1 MRKRIQQLANGKFDN
16 NGPKLSLSTEKI
28 ELEALEGKDETGSFV
43 ITSTNQVKMRG
54 IIYSSNPRMECLTP
68 QFEGEEVRIR
78 YQFHS
83 EGLIEGDIQKGEFF
97 IVCNQ
102 GEYNLSFVVSISR
115 LYADSSFGKIKNLD
129 DFCRLAKENYDEA
142 YRLFYSSNFKNLIR
156 EDKDRILYEGLRMQ
170 PQSALVVETFLIAS
184 HHKKKVEV
192 AFEETEKS
200 FYGVQEQQKEQL
212 EIQKP
217 QWGAVRI
224 RVSSD
229 ADFLI
234 PGKQIITEN
243 DFIGS
248 TCFYEYYIDAD
259 AMHAGKNF
267 GRLCFELPDR
277 SFLYT
282 VTASC
287 KEREEER
294 EISEHREAGQAR
306 TELMQLY
313 IDYRLKRIVTGVWAK
328 SSVELLDH
336 LAILEPEEPMHRLM
350 KAQALLIN
358 RQKQE
363 ASWILTDYKREC
375 LDRTTPVW
383 GYYLYL
389 CTLMEREESYVDRLT
404 EEIEQI
410 FHHYPDDSMLFWI
423 LLFVKDEFYRNSSRR
438 FKAIEQWIGRGC
450 HSPYLYLEAYY
461 LIWQDP
467 YLLTRLTPFTVGLLN
482 WAVRHEALTKEIAVQ
497 AISLLD
503 SRKEF
508 DPCLYRVLNAC
519 CKVDESE
526 ETITAVCAYLIRS
539 QCYERRY
546 HVWYAKAIE
555 QEIRLTGLYEAY
567 LLTMDAHAVSEV
579 PRVLQMYF
587 QYNSALSYRQ
597 KAVLYVNII
606 AGKEKQPEVYRKYT
620 RSMEQFALE
629 QLEAGHMDDNLAVL
643 YRELLGHDILNK
655 EIASHLAGVLFMHK
669 FVCLDSRAA
678 RVIVWEY
685 ALKEARVVTLNGGEA
700 YFPIYTEDFCIL
712 VEDVYG
718 RRFTES
724 SISWQLEPL
733 MNPGECIDRC
743 MELAPEELPFLLY
756 HFRKKKSWEQFDEN
770 EKAEL
775 SKLLENPQVSDR
787 LKASWCLLILQFYKN
802 DTGEE
807 HMFSVEPYLKE
818 AEFEILP
825 EQTRRYLLNLLVEI
839 RLYEKAYQMVRLYG
853 YEKLDLSCRVA
864 LCGYEITAAGYE
876 EDDFLLGF
884 VQSTFLLGKYSDVM
898 LVYLCKYYN
907 GPTKRMEKLWHAA
920 GEFDIDTFD
929 LEERILTQMLYTTD
943 FIGDAGAIYDSYCA
957 GGGRKLVCMAYLS
970 YFANCYLT
978 RDMVI
983 PDNVFLQIE
992 QLLQKNAELNAACR
1006 IGFLKY
1012 LSAGKEW
1019 SDTRLQIAERILADC
1034 IGKNISFSFFKQLD
1048 ARLVNQYQL
1057 RDKFFVEYHA
1067 DAGTQVR
1074 IRYSLEGGEFREEE
1088 LSEVYEGI
1096 FVKQFVL
1103 FFGETLQYYILEGEG
1118 IKEQVTKSGTVEN
1131 HDVPGK
1137 QAQGR
1142 YEMLNEML
1150 MSVTLQDEAAMTRLM
1165 KKYYG
1170 YCHAAEEVFKPL

>member
-170 PQSALVVETFLIAS
+170 PQSALVVETFLTAS

-192 AFEETEKS
+192 TFEETEKS
-200 FYGVQEQQKEQL
+200 FYGVQEQRKEQL

-224 RVSSD
+224 HVSSD

-267 GRLCFELPDR
+267 GRLCFELPDQ

-282 VTASC
+282 VTASS

-294 EISEHREAGQAR
+294 EVSEHREAGQAR

-389 CTLMEREESYVDRLT
+389 CTLMEREESYVDRLA

-423 LLFVKDEFYRNSSRR
+423 LLFVKDEFYRNNSRR
-438 FKAIEQWIGRGC
+438 FKVIEQWIGRGC

-467 YLLTRLTPFTVGLLN
+467 YLLSGLNDFTLKILR
-482 WAVRHEALTKEIAVQ
+482 WAAKQ
-497 AISLLD
+497 DAISKDIALQVRNLLPEQ
-503 SRKEF
+503 REYQKKWYPVLEKCYEA
-508 DPCLYRVLNAC
+508 DP
-519 CKVDESE
+519 SE
-526 ETITAVCAYLIRS
+526 EMVAAICTYLIRG
-539 QCYERRY
+539 QQFAPKY
-546 HVWYAKAIE
+546 HVWYERGIDS
-555 QEIRLTGLYEAY
+555 EIRITNLYEAF
-567 LLTMDAHAVSEV
+567 LISMDPNEV
-579 PRVLQMYF
+579 TAIPKMIQLYF
-587 QYNSALSYRQ
+587 QYNSGLSYRHM
-597 KAVLYVNII
+597 AVLYVNII
-606 AGKEKQPEVYRKYT
+606 AAKEKQPDVYHKY
-620 RSMEQFALE
+620 RRNMEQFALA
-629 QLEAGHMDDNLAVL
+629 LFS
-643 YRELLGHDILNK
+643 LNTYK
-655 EIASHLAGVLFMHK
+655 GVSY
-669 FVCLDSRAA
+669 VY
-678 RVIVWEY
+678 VI
-685 ALKEARVVTLNGGEA
+685 
-700 YFPIYTEDFCIL
+700 
-712 VEDVYG
+712 
-718 RRFTES
+718 S
-724 SISWQLEPL
+724 
-733 MNPGECIDRC
+733 
-743 MELAPEELPFLLY
+743 
-756 HFRKKKSWEQFDEN
+756 
-770 EKAEL
+770 
-775 SKLLENPQVSDR
+775 
-787 LKASWCLLILQFYKN
+787 
-802 DTGEE
+802 
-807 HMFSVEPYLKE
+807 
-818 AEFEILP
+818 
-825 EQTRRYLLNLLVEI
+825 
-839 RLYEKAYQMVRLYG
+839 
-853 YEKLDLSCRVA
+853 
-864 LCGYEITAAGYE
+864 
-876 EDDFLLGF
+876 
-884 VQSTFLLGKYSDVM
+884 
-898 LVYLCKYYN
+898 LVYLVN
-907 GPTKRMEKLWHAA
+907 PFASSS
-920 GEFDIDTFD
+920 
-929 LEERILTQMLYTTD
+929 
-943 FIGDAGAIYDSYCA
+943 IYF
-957 GGGRKLVCMAYLS
+957 L
-970 YFANCYLT
+970 
-978 RDMVI
+978 
-983 PDNVFLQIE
+983 NVS
-992 QLLQKNAELNAACR
+992 R
-1006 IGFLKY
+1006 
-1012 LSAGKEW
+1012 
-1019 SDTRLQIAERILADC
+1019 
-1034 IGKNISFSFFKQLD
+1034 SFSFTSD
-1048 ARLVNQYQL
+1048 TI
-1057 RDKFFVEYHA
+1057 DTSMSPMISPEY
-1067 DAGTQVR
+1067 T
-1074 IRYSLEGGEFREEE
+1074 
-1088 LSEVYEGI
+1088 LS
-1096 FVKQFVL
+1096 
-1103 FFGETLQYYILEGEG
+1103 
-1118 IKEQVTKSGTVEN
+1118 S
-1131 HDVPGK
+1131 P
-1137 QAQGR
+1137 A
-1142 YEMLNEML
+1142 
-1150 MSVTLQDEAAMTRLM
+1150 
-1165 KKYYG
+1165 
-1170 YCHAAEEVFKPL
+1170 

>member
-224 RVSSD
+224 HVSSD

-267 GRLCFELPDR
+267 GRLCFELPDQ

-294 EISEHREAGQAR
+294 EVSEHREAGQAR

-389 CTLMEREESYVDRLT
+389 CTLMEREESYVDRLA

-423 LLFVKDEFYRNSSRR
+423 LLFVKDEFYRNNSRR

-467 YLLTRLTPFTVGLLN
+467 YLLSGLNDFTLKILG
-482 WAVRHEALTKEIAVQ
+482 WAAKQ
-497 AISLLD
+497 DAISKDIALQVRNLLPEQ
-503 SRKEF
+503 REYQKKWYPVLEKCYEA
-508 DPCLYRVLNAC
+508 DP
-519 CKVDESE
+519 SE
-526 ETITAVCAYLIRS
+526 EMVAAICTYLIRG
-539 QCYERRY
+539 QQFAPRYHIWYERG
-546 HVWYAKAIE
+546 IDS
-555 QEIRLTGLYEAY
+555 EIRITNLYEAF
-567 LLTMDAHAVSEV
+567 LISMDPNEV
-579 PRVLQMYF
+579 TAIPKMIQLYF
-587 QYNSALSYRQ
+587 QYNSGLSYRHM
-597 KAVLYVNII
+597 AVLYVNII
-606 AGKEKQPEVYRKYT
+606 AAKEKQPDVYHKY
-620 RSMEQFALE
+620 RRNMEQFALA
-629 QLEAGHMDDNLAVL
+629 QMEAGHMDDNLAVI
-643 YRELLGHDILNK
+643 YREILPVSILN
-655 EIASHLAGVLFMHK
+655 EELAHKAAEVLFVHK
-669 FVCLDSRAA
+669 LCCENRGIAKAYILH
-678 RVIVWEY
+678 WQ
-685 ALKEARVVTLNGGEA
+685 LKAPQVVTLTNGCGYFKAYSKDYTVILCDTGGNCYTDDYQDEA
-700 YFPIYTEDFCIL
+700 LLQPENY
-712 VEDVYG
+712 
-718 RRFTES
+718 
-724 SISWQLEPL
+724 LEK
-733 MNPGECIDRC
+733 C
-743 MELAPEELPFLLY
+743 MELAPEELSYLLY
-756 HFRKKKSWEQFDEN
+756 YFDGKK
-770 EKAEL
+770 
-775 SKLLENPQVSDR
+775 
-787 LKASWCLLILQFYKN
+787 
-802 DTGEE
+802 G
-807 HMFSVEPYLKE
+807 
-818 AEFEILP
+818 
-825 EQTRRYLLNLLVEI
+825 
-839 RLYEKAYQMVRLYG
+839 
-853 YEKLDLSCRVA
+853 
-864 LCGYEITAAGYE
+864 CG
-876 EDDFLLGF
+876 DF
-884 VQSTFLLGKYSDVM
+884 
-898 LVYLCKYYN
+898 
-907 GPTKRMEKLWHAA
+907 
-920 GEFDIDTFD
+920 
-929 LEERILTQMLYTTD
+929 
-943 FIGDAGAIYDSYCA
+943 
-957 GGGRKLVCMAYLS
+957 
-970 YFANCYLT
+970 
-978 RDMVI
+978 
-983 PDNVFLQIE
+983 
-992 QLLQKNAELNAACR
+992 
-1006 IGFLKY
+1006 
-1012 LSAGKEW
+1012 
-1019 SDTRLQIAERILADC
+1019 
-1034 IGKNISFSFFKQLD
+1034 
-1048 ARLVNQYQL
+1048 
-1057 RDKFFVEYHA
+1057 
-1067 DAGTQVR
+1067 
-1074 IRYSLEGGEFREEE
+1074 
-1088 LSEVYEGI
+1088 
-1096 FVKQFVL
+1096 
-1103 FFGETLQYYILEGEG
+1103 
-1118 IKEQVTKSGTVEN
+1118 TV
-1131 HDVPGK
+1131 
-1137 QAQGR
+1137 
-1142 YEMLNEML
+1142 
-1150 MSVTLQDEAAMTRLM
+1150 
-1165 KKYYG
+1165 
-1170 YCHAAEEVFKPL
+1170 

>member
-28 ELEALEGKDETGSFV
+28 ELEVLEGKDETGSFV

-224 RVSSD
+224 HVSSD

-267 GRLCFELPDR
+267 GRLCFELPDQ

-467 YLLTRLTPFTVGLLN
+467 YLLSGLNDFTLKILG
-482 WAVRHEALTKEIAVQ
+482 WAAKQ
-497 AISLLD
+497 DAISKDIALQVRNLLPEQ
-503 SRKEF
+503 REYQKKWYPVLEKCYEA
-508 DPCLYRVLNAC
+508 DP
-519 CKVDESE
+519 SE
-526 ETITAVCAYLIRS
+526 EMVAAICTYLIRG
-539 QCYERRY
+539 QQFAPKY
-546 HVWYAKAIE
+546 HVWYERGIDS
-555 QEIRLTGLYEAY
+555 EIRITNLYEAF
-567 LLTMDAHAVSEV
+567 LISMDPNEV
-579 PRVLQMYF
+579 TAIPKMIQLYF
-587 QYNSALSYRQ
+587 QYNSGLSYRYM
-597 KAVLYVNII
+597 AVLYVNII
-606 AGKEKQPEVYRKYT
+606 AAKEKQPDVYHKY
-620 RSMEQFALE
+620 RRNMEQFALA
-629 QLEAGHMDDNLAVL
+629 QMEAGHMDDNLAV
-643 YRELLGHDILNK
+643 
-655 EIASHLAGVLFMHK
+655 HLPGDPSCQH
-669 FVCLDSRAA
+669 
-678 RVIVWEY
+678 
-685 ALKEARVVTLNGGEA
+685 
-700 YFPIYTEDFCIL
+700 TE
-712 VEDVYG
+712 
-718 RRFTES
+718 
-724 SISWQLEPL
+724 
-733 MNPGECIDRC
+733 
-743 MELAPEELPFLLY
+743 
-756 HFRKKKSWEQFDEN
+756 
-770 EKAEL
+770 
-775 SKLLENPQVSDR
+775 
-787 LKASWCLLILQFYKN
+787 
-802 DTGEE
+802 
-807 HMFSVEPYLKE
+807 
-818 AEFEILP
+818 
-825 EQTRRYLLNLLVEI
+825 
-839 RLYEKAYQMVRLYG
+839 
-853 YEKLDLSCRVA
+853 
-864 LCGYEITAAGYE
+864 
-876 EDDFLLGF
+876 
-884 VQSTFLLGKYSDVM
+884 
-898 LVYLCKYYN
+898 
-907 GPTKRMEKLWHAA
+907 
-920 GEFDIDTFD
+920 
-929 LEERILTQMLYTTD
+929 
-943 FIGDAGAIYDSYCA
+943 
-957 GGGRKLVCMAYLS
+957 
-970 YFANCYLT
+970 
-978 RDMVI
+978 
-983 PDNVFLQIE
+983 
-992 QLLQKNAELNAACR
+992 
-1006 IGFLKY
+1006 
-1012 LSAGKEW
+1012 
-1019 SDTRLQIAERILADC
+1019 
-1034 IGKNISFSFFKQLD
+1034 
-1048 ARLVNQYQL
+1048 
-1057 RDKFFVEYHA
+1057 
-1067 DAGTQVR
+1067 
-1074 IRYSLEGGEFREEE
+1074 
-1088 LSEVYEGI
+1088 
-1096 FVKQFVL
+1096 
-1103 FFGETLQYYILEGEG
+1103 
-1118 IKEQVTKSGTVEN
+1118 
-1131 HDVPGK
+1131 
-1137 QAQGR
+1137 
-1142 YEMLNEML
+1142 
-1150 MSVTLQDEAAMTRLM
+1150 
-1165 KKYYG
+1165 
-1170 YCHAAEEVFKPL
+1170 

>member
-1 MRKRIQQLANGKFDN
+1 LRKRIQQLANGKFDN

-28 ELEALEGKDETGSFV
+28 ELEVLEGKDETGSFV

-467 YLLTRLTPFTVGLLN
+467 YLLSGLNDFTLKILG
-482 WAVRHEALTKEIAVQ
+482 WAAKQ
-497 AISLLD
+497 DAISKDIALQVRNLLPEQ
-503 SRKEF
+503 REYQKKWYPVLEKCYEA
-508 DPCLYRVLNAC
+508 DP
-519 CKVDESE
+519 SE
-526 ETITAVCAYLIRS
+526 EMVAAICTYLIRG
-539 QCYERRY
+539 QQFAPRYHIWYERG
-546 HVWYAKAIE
+546 IDS
-555 QEIRLTGLYEAY
+555 EIRITNLYEAF
-567 LLTMDAHAVSEV
+567 LISMDQNEV
-579 PRVLQMYF
+579 AAIPKMIQLYF
-587 QYNSALSYRQ
+587 QYNSGLSYRYM
-597 KAVLYVNII
+597 AVLYVNII
-606 AGKEKQPEVYRKYT
+606 AAKEKQPDVYHKY
-620 RSMEQFALE
+620 RRNMEQFALA
-629 QLEAGHMDDNLAVL
+629 QMEAGHMDDNLAIL
-643 YRELLGHDILNK
+643 YQEILPVSILN
-655 EIASHLAGVLFMHK
+655 EELAHKAAEVLFVHK
-669 FVCLDSRAA
+669 LCCENHGIAKAYILH
-678 RVIVWEY
+678 WQ
-685 ALKEARVVTLNGGEA
+685 LKAPQVVTLTNGCGYFKAYSKDYTVILCDTGGNCYTDDYQDEA
-700 YFPIYTEDFCIL
+700 LLHPENY
-712 VEDVYG
+712 
-718 RRFTES
+718 
-724 SISWQLEPL
+724 LEK
-733 MNPGECIDRC
+733 C
-743 MELAPEELPFLLY
+743 MELAPEFIAPL
-756 HFRKKKSWEQFDEN
+756 R
-770 EKAEL
+770 
-775 SKLLENPQVSDR
+775 VS
-787 LKASWCLLILQFYKN
+787 
-802 DTGEE
+802 
-807 HMFSVEPYLKE
+807 
-818 AEFEILP
+818 
-825 EQTRRYLLNLLVEI
+825 
-839 RLYEKAYQMVRLYG
+839 
-853 YEKLDLSCRVA
+853 
-864 LCGYEITAAGYE
+864 
-876 EDDFLLGF
+876 
-884 VQSTFLLGKYSDVM
+884 
-898 LVYLCKYYN
+898 
-907 GPTKRMEKLWHAA
+907 
-920 GEFDIDTFD
+920 
-929 LEERILTQMLYTTD
+929 
-943 FIGDAGAIYDSYCA
+943 
-957 GGGRKLVCMAYLS
+957 VC
-970 YFANCYLT
+970 
-978 RDMVI
+978 
-983 PDNVFLQIE
+983 
-992 QLLQKNAELNAACR
+992 
-1006 IGFLKY
+1006 
-1012 LSAGKEW
+1012 
-1019 SDTRLQIAERILADC
+1019 
-1034 IGKNISFSFFKQLD
+1034 
-1048 ARLVNQYQL
+1048 
-1057 RDKFFVEYHA
+1057 
-1067 DAGTQVR
+1067 
-1074 IRYSLEGGEFREEE
+1074 
-1088 LSEVYEGI
+1088 
-1096 FVKQFVL
+1096 
-1103 FFGETLQYYILEGEG
+1103 
-1118 IKEQVTKSGTVEN
+1118 
-1131 HDVPGK
+1131 
-1137 QAQGR
+1137 
-1142 YEMLNEML
+1142 EM
-1150 MSVTLQDEAAMTRLM
+1150 
-1165 KKYYG
+1165 
-1170 YCHAAEEVFKPL
+1170 

>member
-170 PQSALVVETFLIAS
+170 PQAALIVETFLIAS

-224 RVSSD
+224 HVSSD

-267 GRLCFELPDR
+267 GRLCFELPDQ

-282 VTASC
+282 VTASS

-294 EISEHREAGQAR
+294 EVSEHREAGQAR

-438 FKAIEQWIGRGC
+438 FKVIEQWIGRGC

-467 YLLTRLTPFTVGLLN
+467 YLLSGLNDFTLKILG
-482 WAVRHEALTKEIAVQ
+482 WAAKQ
-497 AISLLD
+497 DAISKDIALQVRNLLPEQ
-503 SRKEF
+503 REYQKKWYPVLEKCYEA
-508 DPCLYRVLNAC
+508 DP
-519 CKVDESE
+519 SE
-526 ETITAVCAYLIRS
+526 EMVAAICTYLIRG
-539 QCYERRY
+539 QQFAPKY
-546 HVWYAKAIE
+546 HVWYERGIDS
-555 QEIRLTGLYEAY
+555 EIRITNLYEA
-567 LLTMDAHAVSEV
+567 
-579 PRVLQMYF
+579 F
-587 QYNSALSYRQ
+587 
-597 KAVLYVNII
+597 
-606 AGKEKQPEVYRKYT
+606 
-620 RSMEQFALE
+620 
-629 QLEAGHMDDNLAVL
+629 
-643 YRELLGHDILNK
+643 
-655 EIASHLAGVLFMHK
+655 
-669 FVCLDSRAA
+669 
-678 RVIVWEY
+678 
-685 ALKEARVVTLNGGEA
+685 
-700 YFPIYTEDFCIL
+700 
-712 VEDVYG
+712 
-718 RRFTES
+718 
-724 SISWQLEPL
+724 
-733 MNPGECIDRC
+733 
-743 MELAPEELPFLLY
+743 
-756 HFRKKKSWEQFDEN
+756 
-770 EKAEL
+770 
-775 SKLLENPQVSDR
+775 
-787 LKASWCLLILQFYKN
+787 
-802 DTGEE
+802 
-807 HMFSVEPYLKE
+807 
-818 AEFEILP
+818 
-825 EQTRRYLLNLLVEI
+825 
-839 RLYEKAYQMVRLYG
+839 
-853 YEKLDLSCRVA
+853 
-864 LCGYEITAAGYE
+864 
-876 EDDFLLGF
+876 
-884 VQSTFLLGKYSDVM
+884 
-898 LVYLCKYYN
+898 
-907 GPTKRMEKLWHAA
+907 
-920 GEFDIDTFD
+920 
-929 LEERILTQMLYTTD
+929 
-943 FIGDAGAIYDSYCA
+943 
-957 GGGRKLVCMAYLS
+957 
-970 YFANCYLT
+970 
-978 RDMVI
+978 
-983 PDNVFLQIE
+983 
-992 QLLQKNAELNAACR
+992 
-1006 IGFLKY
+1006 
-1012 LSAGKEW
+1012 
-1019 SDTRLQIAERILADC
+1019 
-1034 IGKNISFSFFKQLD
+1034 
-1048 ARLVNQYQL
+1048 
-1057 RDKFFVEYHA
+1057 
-1067 DAGTQVR
+1067 
-1074 IRYSLEGGEFREEE
+1074 
-1088 LSEVYEGI
+1088 
-1096 FVKQFVL
+1096 
-1103 FFGETLQYYILEGEG
+1103 
-1118 IKEQVTKSGTVEN
+1118 
-1131 HDVPGK
+1131 
-1137 QAQGR
+1137 
-1142 YEMLNEML
+1142 
-1150 MSVTLQDEAAMTRLM
+1150 
-1165 KKYYG
+1165 
-1170 YCHAAEEVFKPL
+1170 

>member
-28 ELEALEGKDETGSFV
+28 ELEVLEGKDETGSFV

-224 RVSSD
+224 HVSSD

-267 GRLCFELPDR
+267 GRLCFELPDQ

-294 EISEHREAGQAR
+294 EVSEHREAGQAR

-467 YLLTRLTPFTVGLLN
+467 YLLSGLNDFTLKILG
-482 WAVRHEALTKEIAVQ
+482 WAAKQ
-497 AISLLD
+497 DAISKDIALQVRNLLPEQ
-503 SRKEF
+503 REYQKKWYPVLEKCYEA
-508 DPCLYRVLNAC
+508 DP
-519 CKVDESE
+519 SE
-526 ETITAVCAYLIRS
+526 EMVAAICTYLIRG
-539 QCYERRY
+539 QQFAPRYHIWYERG
-546 HVWYAKAIE
+546 IDS
-555 QEIRLTGLYEAY
+555 EIRITNLYEAF
-567 LLTMDAHAVSEV
+567 LISMDQNEVSAI
-579 PRVLQMYF
+579 PKMIQLYF
-587 QYNSALSYRQ
+587 QYNSGLSYRHM
-597 KAVLYVNII
+597 AVLYVNII
-606 AGKEKQPEVYRKYT
+606 AAKEKQPDVYHKY
-620 RSMEQFALE
+620 RRNMEQFALA
-629 QLEAGHMDDNLAVL
+629 QMEAGHMDDNLAVI
-643 YRELLGHDILNK
+643 YR
-655 EIASHLAGVLFMHK
+655 
-669 FVCLDSRAA
+669 
-678 RVIVWEY
+678 
-685 ALKEARVVTLNGGEA
+685 
-700 YFPIYTEDFCIL
+700 
-712 VEDVYG
+712 
-718 RRFTES
+718 
-724 SISWQLEPL
+724 
-733 MNPGECIDRC
+733 
-743 MELAPEELPFLLY
+743 
-756 HFRKKKSWEQFDEN
+756 
-770 EKAEL
+770 
-775 SKLLENPQVSDR
+775 
-787 LKASWCLLILQFYKN
+787 
-802 DTGEE
+802 
-807 HMFSVEPYLKE
+807 
-818 AEFEILP
+818 EILP
-825 EQTRRYLLNLLVEI
+825 VSILNEKLAHKAAEVLFVHKLCCENHGI
-839 RLYEKAYQMVRLYG
+839 AKAYILHWQLKEPQVVILTNG
-853 YEKLDLSCRVA
+853 
-864 LCGYEITAAGYE
+864 CGYFKA
-876 EDDFLLGF
+876 
-884 VQSTFLLGKYSDVM
+884 YSKDYTVI
-898 LVYLCKYYN
+898 LC
-907 GPTKRMEKLWHAA
+907 
-920 GEFDIDTFD
+920 DT
-929 LEERILTQMLYTTD
+929 
-943 FIGDAGAIYDSYCA
+943 
-957 GGGRKLVCMAYLS
+957 GG
-970 YFANCYLT
+970 NCYTDDYQDEALLHPENYLET
-978 RDMVI
+978 CTGGIVI
-983 PDNVFLQIE
+983 
-992 QLLQKNAELNAACR
+992 
-1006 IGFLKY
+1006 
-1012 LSAGKEW
+1012 S
-1019 SDTRLQIAERILADC
+1019 
-1034 IGKNISFSFFKQLD
+1034 
-1048 ARLVNQYQL
+1048 
-1057 RDKFFVEYHA
+1057 
-1067 DAGTQVR
+1067 
-1074 IRYSLEGGEFREEE
+1074 
-1088 LSEVYEGI
+1088 
-1096 FVKQFVL
+1096 FVL
-1103 FFGETLQYYILEGEG
+1103 FRWQKRMRRFYCGRWKIFSYAD
-1118 IKEQVTKSGTVEN
+1118 TV
-1131 HDVPGK
+1131 GAC
-1137 QAQGR
+1137 Q
-1142 YEMLNEML
+1142 
-1150 MSVTLQDEAAMTRLM
+1150 
-1165 KKYYG
+1165 
-1170 YCHAAEEVFKPL
+1170 

>member
-28 ELEALEGKDETGSFV
+28 ELEVLEGKDETGSFV

-170 PQSALVVETFLIAS
+170 LQSALVVETFLTAS

-192 AFEETEKS
+192 TFEETEKS
-200 FYGVQEQQKEQL
+200 FYGVQEQRKEQL

-224 RVSSD
+224 HVSSD

-267 GRLCFELPDR
+267 GRLCFELPDQ

-294 EISEHREAGQAR
+294 EVSEHREAGQAR

-438 FKAIEQWIGRGC
+438 FKAIEQWIGRGF

-467 YLLTRLTPFTVGLLN
+467 YLLSGLNDFTLKILR
-482 WAVRHEALTKEIAVQ
+482 WAAKQ
-497 AISLLD
+497 DAISKDIALQVRNLLPEQ
-503 SRKEF
+503 REYQKKWYPVLEKCYEA
-508 DPCLYRVLNAC
+508 DP
-519 CKVDESE
+519 SE
-526 ETITAVCAYLIRS
+526 EMVAAICTYLIRG
-539 QCYERRY
+539 QQFAPKY
-546 HVWYAKAIE
+546 HVWYERGIDS
-555 QEIRLTGLYEAY
+555 EIRITNLYEAF
-567 LLTMDAHAVSEV
+567 LISMDPNEV
-579 PRVLQMYF
+579 TAIPKMIQLYF
-587 QYNSALSYRQ
+587 QYNSGLSYRYM
-597 KAVLYVNII
+597 AVLYVNII
-606 AGKEKQPEVYRKYT
+606 AAKEKQPDVYHKY
-620 RSMEQFALE
+620 RRNMEQFALA
-629 QLEAGHMDDNLAVL
+629 QMEAGHMDDNLAVI
-643 YRELLGHDILNK
+643 YR
-655 EIASHLAGVLFMHK
+655 
-669 FVCLDSRAA
+669 
-678 RVIVWEY
+678 
-685 ALKEARVVTLNGGEA
+685 
-700 YFPIYTEDFCIL
+700 
-712 VEDVYG
+712 
-718 RRFTES
+718 
-724 SISWQLEPL
+724 
-733 MNPGECIDRC
+733 
-743 MELAPEELPFLLY
+743 
-756 HFRKKKSWEQFDEN
+756 
-770 EKAEL
+770 
-775 SKLLENPQVSDR
+775 
-787 LKASWCLLILQFYKN
+787 
-802 DTGEE
+802 
-807 HMFSVEPYLKE
+807 
-818 AEFEILP
+818 EILP
-825 EQTRRYLLNLLVEI
+825 VSILNEELAH
-839 RLYEKAYQMVRLYG
+839 KAAEVLFVLRKPWDRKGIYP
-853 YEKLDLSCRVA
+853 A
-864 LCGYEITAAGYE
+864 LAVKRTTGCYI
-876 EDDFLLGF
+876 D
-884 VQSTFLLGKYSDVM
+884 
-898 LVYLCKYYN
+898 
-907 GPTKRMEKLWHAA
+907 KRM
-920 GEFDIDTFD
+920 
-929 LEERILTQMLYTTD
+929 RI
-943 FIGDAGAIYDSYCA
+943 F
-957 GGGRKLVCMAYLS
+957 
-970 YFANCYLT
+970 
-978 RDMVI
+978 
-983 PDNVFLQIE
+983 
-992 QLLQKNAELNAACR
+992 
-1006 IGFLKY
+1006 
-1012 LSAGKEW
+1012 
-1019 SDTRLQIAERILADC
+1019 
-1034 IGKNISFSFFKQLD
+1034 
-1048 ARLVNQYQL
+1048 
-1057 RDKFFVEYHA
+1057 
-1067 DAGTQVR
+1067 
-1074 IRYSLEGGEFREEE
+1074 
-1088 LSEVYEGI
+1088 
-1096 FVKQFVL
+1096 
-1103 FFGETLQYYILEGEG
+1103 
-1118 IKEQVTKSGTVEN
+1118 
-1131 HDVPGK
+1131 
-1137 QAQGR
+1137 
-1142 YEMLNEML
+1142 
-1150 MSVTLQDEAAMTRLM
+1150 
-1165 KKYYG
+1165 
-1170 YCHAAEEVFKPL
+1170 

>member
-28 ELEALEGKDETGSFV
+28 ELEVLEGKDETGSFV

-170 PQSALVVETFLIAS
+170 PQAALIVETFLIAS

-192 AFEETEKS
+192 TFEETEKS
-200 FYGVQEQQKEQL
+200 FYGVQEQRKEQL

-224 RVSSD
+224 HVSSD

-267 GRLCFELPDR
+267 GRLCFELPDQ

-282 VTASC
+282 VTASS

-294 EISEHREAGQAR
+294 EVSEHREAGQAR

-313 IDYRLKRIVTGVWAK
+313 IDYRLKRIVWAK

-438 FKAIEQWIGRGC
+438 FKAIEQWIGRGF

-467 YLLTRLTPFTVGLLN
+467 YLLSGLNDFTLKILG
-482 WAVRHEALTKEIAVQ
+482 WAAKQ
-497 AISLLD
+497 DAISKDIALQVRNLLPEQ
-503 SRKEF
+503 REYQKKWYPVLEKCYEA
-508 DPCLYRVLNAC
+508 DP
-519 CKVDESE
+519 SE
-526 ETITAVCAYLIRS
+526 EMVAAICTYLIRG
-539 QCYERRY
+539 QQFAPKY
-546 HVWYAKAIE
+546 HVWYERGIDS
-555 QEIRLTGLYEAY
+555 EIRITNLYEAF
-567 LLTMDAHAVSEV
+567 LISMDPNEV
-579 PRVLQMYF
+579 TAIPKMIQLYF
-587 QYNSALSYRQ
+587 QYNSGLSYRYM
-597 KAVLYVNII
+597 AVLYVNII
-606 AGKEKQPEVYRKYT
+606 AAKEKQPDVYHKY
-620 RSMEQFALE
+620 RRNMEQFALA
-629 QLEAGHMDDNLAVL
+629 QMEAGHMDDNLAIL
-643 YRELLGHDILNK
+643 YQEILPVSILN
-655 EIASHLAGVLFMHK
+655 EELAHKAAEVLFVHK
-669 FVCLDSRAA
+669 LCCENRGIAKAYILH
-678 RVIVWEY
+678 WQ
-685 ALKEARVVTLNGGEA
+685 LKAPQVVTLTNGCGYFKAYSKDYTVILCDTGGNCYTDDYQDEA
-700 YFPIYTEDFCIL
+700 LLHPENY
-712 VEDVYG
+712 
-718 RRFTES
+718 
-724 SISWQLEPL
+724 LEK
-733 MNPGECIDRC
+733 C
-743 MELAPEELPFLLY
+743 MELAPEELSYLLY
-756 HFRKKKSWEQFDEN
+756 YFDGKRGCDDFAVEDGRYFRMLTQSER
-770 EKAEL
+770 
-775 SKLLENPQVSDR
+775 VSDEY
-787 LKASWCLLILQFYKN
+787 KAYLIPEIIRFYQKK
-802 DTGEE
+802 GE
-807 HMFSVEPYLKE
+807 MLVIEPYLNE
-818 AEFEILP
+818 VDIRNMTQENQCYIEEMLIETHQFERAF
-825 EQTRRYLLNLLVEI
+825 QLVHH
-839 RLYEKAYQMVRLYG
+839 YG
-853 YEKLDLSCRVA
+853 YDRLGSRAGVE
-864 LCGYEITAAGYE
+864 LCSYEITEHSFE
-876 EDDFLLGF
+876 ENDYLLGMA
-884 VQSTFLLGKYSDVM
+884 QNCFLHEKYNDVI
-898 LVYLCKYYN
+898 LIYLCKFFQ
-907 GPTKRMEKLWHAA
+907 GPTKQMAA
-920 GEFDIDTFD
+920 IWKAAREFEIDTFD
-929 LEERILTQMLYTTD
+929 LEERIITQMLYSTD
-943 FIGDAGAIYDSYCA
+943 YVDEIERIYDSYLA
-957 GGGRKLVCMAYLS
+957 GGGRELVCMAYLS
-970 YFANCYLT
+970 YFSHYYLVN
-978 RDMVI
+978 DMMI
-983 PDNVFLQIE
+983 PEHVFSQIRE
-992 QLLQKNAELNAACR
+992 RYLAGQTLNDACLLGL
-1006 IGFLKY
+1006 L
-1012 LSAGKEW
+1012 
-1019 SDTRLQIAERILADC
+1019 
-1034 IGKNISFSFFKQLD
+1034 KQLSEISALD
-1048 ARLVNQYQL
+1048 AVDNKIADELLMKYTGRNLYFAFYKKFGETMIRKYHL
-1057 RDKFFVEYHA
+1057 YDKFFVEYHTKT
-1067 DAGTQVR
+1067 DQHVLLN
-1074 IRYSLEGGEFREEE
+1074 YSVNGGEYHKEEIP
-1088 LSEVYEGI
+1088 EVYDGI
-1096 FVKQFVL
+1096 YVKAFVL
-1103 FFGETLQYYILEGEG
+1103 LFGESVSYYISEKLHGEW
-1118 IKEQVTKSGTVEN
+1118 KVVESRQISN
-1131 HDVPGK
+1131 QNMYGDKDQSRYDVINNIMF
-1137 QAQGR
+1137 A
-1142 YEMLNEML
+1142 YAM
-1150 MSVTLQDEAAMTRLM
+1150 QDEAMLSESMR
-1165 KKYYG
+1165 KYVG
-1170 YCHAAEEVFKPL
+1170 MDDTVKNLFKLL

>member
-184 HHKKKVEV
+184 HHKKKVEIT
-192 AFEETEKS
+192 FEETEKS

-224 RVSSD
+224 HVSSD

-267 GRLCFELPDR
+267 GRLCFELPDQ

-410 FHHYPDDSMLFWI
+410 FHHYPEDSMLFWI

-438 FKAIEQWIGRGC
+438 FKAIEQWIGRGF

-467 YLLTRLTPFTVGLLN
+467 YLLSGLNDFTLKILR
-482 WAVRHEALTKEIAVQ
+482 WAAKQ
-497 AISLLD
+497 DAISKDIALQVRNLLPEQ
-503 SRKEF
+503 REYQKKWYPVLEKCYEA
-508 DPCLYRVLNAC
+508 DP
-519 CKVDESE
+519 SE
-526 ETITAVCAYLIRS
+526 EMVAAICTYLIRG
-539 QCYERRY
+539 QQFAPKY
-546 HVWYAKAIE
+546 HVWYERGIDS
-555 QEIRLTGLYEAY
+555 EIRITNLYEAF
-567 LLTMDAHAVSEV
+567 LISMDPNEV
-579 PRVLQMYF
+579 TAIPKMIQLYF
-587 QYNSALSYRQ
+587 QYNSGLSYRYM
-597 KAVLYVNII
+597 AVLYVNII
-606 AGKEKQPEVYRKYT
+606 AAKEKQPDVYHKY
-620 RSMEQFALE
+620 RRNMEQFALA
-629 QLEAGHMDDNLAVL
+629 QMEAGHMDDNLAIL
-643 YRELLGHDILNK
+643 YQEILPVSILN
-655 EIASHLAGVLFMHK
+655 EELAHKAAEVLFVHK
-669 FVCLDSRAA
+669 LCCENHGIAKAYILH
-678 RVIVWEY
+678 WQ
-685 ALKEARVVTLNGGEA
+685 LKAPQVVTLTNGCGYFKAYSKDYTVILCDTGGNCYTDDYQDEA
-700 YFPIYTEDFCIL
+700 LLHPENY
-712 VEDVYG
+712 
-718 RRFTES
+718 
-724 SISWQLEPL
+724 LEK
-733 MNPGECIDRC
+733 C
-743 MELAPEELPFLLY
+743 MELAPEELSYLLY
-756 HFRKKKSWEQFDEN
+756 YFDG
-770 EKAEL
+770 KRGCDDFAVR
-775 SKLLENPQVSDR
+775 VSDEY
-787 LKASWCLLILQFYKN
+787 KAYLIPEIIRFYQKK
-802 DTGEE
+802 GE
-807 HMFSVEPYLKE
+807 MLVIEPYLNE
-818 AEFEILP
+818 VDIRNMTQENQCYIEEMLIETHQFERAF
-825 EQTRRYLLNLLVEI
+825 QLVHH
-839 RLYEKAYQMVRLYG
+839 YG
-853 YEKLDLSCRVA
+853 YDRLGSRAGVE
-864 LCGYEITAAGYE
+864 LCSYEITEHSFE
-876 EDDFLLGF
+876 ENDYLLGMAQNCF
-884 VQSTFLLGKYSDVM
+884 SHEKYNDVI
-898 LVYLCKYYN
+898 LIYLCKFFQ
-907 GPTKRMEKLWHAA
+907 GPTKQMAA
-920 GEFDIDTFD
+920 IWKAAREFEIDTFD
-929 LEERILTQMLYTTD
+929 LEERIITQMLYSTD
-943 FIGDAGAIYDSYCA
+943 YVDEIERIYDSYLA
-957 GGGRKLVCMAYLS
+957 GGGRELVCMAYLS
-970 YFANCYLT
+970 YFSHYYLVN
-978 RDMVI
+978 DMMI
-983 PDNVFLQIE
+983 PEHVFSQIRE
-992 QLLQKNAELNAACR
+992 RYLAGQTLNDACLLGL
-1006 IGFLKY
+1006 L
-1012 LSAGKEW
+1012 
-1019 SDTRLQIAERILADC
+1019 
-1034 IGKNISFSFFKQLD
+1034 KQLSEISALD
-1048 ARLVNQYQL
+1048 AVDNKIADELLMKYTGRNLYFAFYKKFGETMIRKYHL
-1057 RDKFFVEYHA
+1057 YDKFFVEYHTKT
-1067 DAGTQVR
+1067 DQHVLLN
-1074 IRYSLEGGEFREEE
+1074 YSVNGGEYHKEEIP
-1088 LSEVYEGI
+1088 EVYDGI
-1096 FVKQFVL
+1096 YVKAFVL
-1103 FFGETLQYYILEGEG
+1103 LFGESVSYYISEKLHGEW
-1118 IKEQVTKSGTVEN
+1118 KVVESRQISN
-1131 HDVPGK
+1131 QNMYGDKDQSRYDVINNIMF
-1137 QAQGR
+1137 A
-1142 YEMLNEML
+1142 YAM
-1150 MSVTLQDEAAMTRLM
+1150 QDEAMLSESMR
-1165 KKYYG
+1165 KYVG
-1170 YCHAAEEVFKPL
+1170 MDDTVKNLFKLL

>member
-28 ELEALEGKDETGSFV
+28 ELEVLEGKDETGSFV

-170 PQSALVVETFLIAS
+170 SQSALVVETFLIAS
-184 HHKKKVEV
+184 HHKKKVEIT
-192 AFEETEKS
+192 FEETEKS

-224 RVSSD
+224 HVSSD

-267 GRLCFELPDR
+267 GRLCFELPDQ

-282 VTASC
+282 VTVSC

-467 YLLTRLTPFTVGLLN
+467 YLLSGLNDFTLKILG
-482 WAVRHEALTKEIAVQ
+482 WAAKQ
-497 AISLLD
+497 DAISKDIALQVRNLLPEQ
-503 SRKEF
+503 REYQKKWYPVLEKCYEA
-508 DPCLYRVLNAC
+508 DP
-519 CKVDESE
+519 SE
-526 ETITAVCAYLIRS
+526 EMVAAICTYLIRG
-539 QCYERRY
+539 QQFAPKY
-546 HVWYAKAIE
+546 HVWYERGIDS
-555 QEIRLTGLYEAY
+555 EIRITNLYEAF
-567 LLTMDAHAVSEV
+567 LISMDPNEV
-579 PRVLQMYF
+579 
-587 QYNSALSYRQ
+587 
-597 KAVLYVNII
+597 
-606 AGKEKQPEVYRKYT
+606 
-620 RSMEQFALE
+620 
-629 QLEAGHMDDNLAVL
+629 
-643 YRELLGHDILNK
+643 
-655 EIASHLAGVLFMHK
+655 
-669 FVCLDSRAA
+669 
-678 RVIVWEY
+678 
-685 ALKEARVVTLNGGEA
+685 
-700 YFPIYTEDFCIL
+700 
-712 VEDVYG
+712 
-718 RRFTES
+718 
-724 SISWQLEPL
+724 
-733 MNPGECIDRC
+733 
-743 MELAPEELPFLLY
+743 
-756 HFRKKKSWEQFDEN
+756 
-770 EKAEL
+770 
-775 SKLLENPQVSDR
+775 
-787 LKASWCLLILQFYKN
+787 
-802 DTGEE
+802 
-807 HMFSVEPYLKE
+807 
-818 AEFEILP
+818 
-825 EQTRRYLLNLLVEI
+825 
-839 RLYEKAYQMVRLYG
+839 
-853 YEKLDLSCRVA
+853 
-864 LCGYEITAAGYE
+864 TA
-876 EDDFLLGF
+876 
-884 VQSTFLLGKYSDVM
+884 
-898 LVYLCKYYN
+898 
-907 GPTKRMEKLWHAA
+907 
-920 GEFDIDTFD
+920 
-929 LEERILTQMLYTTD
+929 
-943 FIGDAGAIYDSYCA
+943 
-957 GGGRKLVCMAYLS
+957 
-970 YFANCYLT
+970 
-978 RDMVI
+978 I
-983 PDNVFLQIE
+983 PKMI
-992 QLLQKNAELNAACR
+992 
-1006 IGFLKY
+1006 
-1012 LSAGKEW
+1012 
-1019 SDTRLQIAERILADC
+1019 
-1034 IGKNISFSFFKQLD
+1034 
-1048 ARLVNQYQL
+1048 
-1057 RDKFFVEYHA
+1057 
-1067 DAGTQVR
+1067 
-1074 IRYSLEGGEFREEE
+1074 
-1088 LSEVYEGI
+1088 
-1096 FVKQFVL
+1096 
-1103 FFGETLQYYILEGEG
+1103 
-1118 IKEQVTKSGTVEN
+1118 
-1131 HDVPGK
+1131 
-1137 QAQGR
+1137 
-1142 YEMLNEML
+1142 
-1150 MSVTLQDEAAMTRLM
+1150 
-1165 KKYYG
+1165 
-1170 YCHAAEEVFKPL
+1170 

>member
-28 ELEALEGKDETGSFV
+28 ELEVLEGKDETGSFV

-156 EDKDRILYEGLRMQ
+156 EDTDRILYEGLRMQ
-170 PQSALVVETFLIAS
+170 PQAALIVETFLIAS

-192 AFEETEKS
+192 TFEETEKS
-200 FYGVQEQQKEQL
+200 FYGVQEQRKEQL

-224 RVSSD
+224 HVSSD

-267 GRLCFELPDR
+267 GRLCFELPDQ

-282 VTASC
+282 VTASS

-294 EISEHREAGQAR
+294 EVSEHREAGQAR

-467 YLLTRLTPFTVGLLN
+467 YLLSGLNDFTLKILR
-482 WAVRHEALTKEIAVQ
+482 WAAKQ
-497 AISLLD
+497 DAISKDIALQVRNLLPEQ
-503 SRKEF
+503 REYQKKWYPVLEKCYEA
-508 DPCLYRVLNAC
+508 DP
-519 CKVDESE
+519 SE
-526 ETITAVCAYLIRS
+526 EMVAAICTYLIRG
-539 QCYERRY
+539 QQFAPKY
-546 HVWYAKAIE
+546 HVWYERGIDS
-555 QEIRLTGLYEAY
+555 EIRITNLYEAF
-567 LLTMDAHAVSEV
+567 LISMDQNEV
-579 PRVLQMYF
+579 AAIPKMIQLYF
-587 QYNSALSYRQ
+587 QYNSGLSYRHM
-597 KAVLYVNII
+597 AV
-606 AGKEKQPEVYRKYT
+606 RKPT
-620 RSMEQFALE
+620 
-629 QLEAGHMDDNLAVL
+629 V
-643 YRELLGHDILNK
+643 ILK
-655 EIASHLAGVLFMHK
+655 I
-669 FVCLDSRAA
+669 
-678 RVIVWEY
+678 
-685 ALKEARVVTLNGGEA
+685 
-700 YFPIYTEDFCIL
+700 
-712 VEDVYG
+712 
-718 RRFTES
+718 
-724 SISWQLEPL
+724 
-733 MNPGECIDRC
+733 
-743 MELAPEELPFLLY
+743 
-756 HFRKKKSWEQFDEN
+756 
-770 EKAEL
+770 
-775 SKLLENPQVSDR
+775 
-787 LKASWCLLILQFYKN
+787 
-802 DTGEE
+802 
-807 HMFSVEPYLKE
+807 
-818 AEFEILP
+818 
-825 EQTRRYLLNLLVEI
+825 
-839 RLYEKAYQMVRLYG
+839 
-853 YEKLDLSCRVA
+853 
-864 LCGYEITAAGYE
+864 
-876 EDDFLLGF
+876 
-884 VQSTFLLGKYSDVM
+884 
-898 LVYLCKYYN
+898 
-907 GPTKRMEKLWHAA
+907 
-920 GEFDIDTFD
+920 
-929 LEERILTQMLYTTD
+929 
-943 FIGDAGAIYDSYCA
+943 
-957 GGGRKLVCMAYLS
+957 
-970 YFANCYLT
+970 
-978 RDMVI
+978 
-983 PDNVFLQIE
+983 
-992 QLLQKNAELNAACR
+992 
-1006 IGFLKY
+1006 
-1012 LSAGKEW
+1012 
-1019 SDTRLQIAERILADC
+1019 
-1034 IGKNISFSFFKQLD
+1034 
-1048 ARLVNQYQL
+1048 
-1057 RDKFFVEYHA
+1057 
-1067 DAGTQVR
+1067 
-1074 IRYSLEGGEFREEE
+1074 
-1088 LSEVYEGI
+1088 
-1096 FVKQFVL
+1096 
-1103 FFGETLQYYILEGEG
+1103 
-1118 IKEQVTKSGTVEN
+1118 
-1131 HDVPGK
+1131 
-1137 QAQGR
+1137 
-1142 YEMLNEML
+1142 
-1150 MSVTLQDEAAMTRLM
+1150 
-1165 KKYYG
+1165 
-1170 YCHAAEEVFKPL
+1170 

>member
-28 ELEALEGKDETGSFV
+28 ELEVLEGKDETGSFV

-192 AFEETEKS
+192 TFEETEKS

-224 RVSSD
+224 HVSSD

-267 GRLCFELPDR
+267 GRLCFELPDQ

-389 CTLMEREESYVDRLT
+389 CTLMEREESYVDRLA

-467 YLLTRLTPFTVGLLN
+467 YLLSGLNDFTLKILG
-482 WAVRHEALTKEIAVQ
+482 WAAKQ
-497 AISLLD
+497 DAISKDIALQVRNLLPEQ
-503 SRKEF
+503 REYQKKWYPVLEKCYEA
-508 DPCLYRVLNAC
+508 DP
-519 CKVDESE
+519 SE
-526 ETITAVCAYLIRS
+526 EMVAAICTYLIRG
-539 QCYERRY
+539 QQFAPKY
-546 HVWYAKAIE
+546 HVWYERGIDS
-555 QEIRLTGLYEAY
+555 EIRITNLYEAF
-567 LLTMDAHAVSEV
+567 LISMDPNEV
-579 PRVLQMYF
+579 TAIPKMIQLYF
-587 QYNSALSYRQ
+587 QYNSGLSYRYM
-597 KAVLYVNII
+597 AVLYVNII
-606 AGKEKQPEVYRKYT
+606 AAKEKQPDVYHKY
-620 RSMEQFALE
+620 RRNMEQFALA
-629 QLEAGHMDDNLAVL
+629 QMEAGHMDDNLAIL
-643 YRELLGHDILNK
+643 YQEILPVSILN
-655 EIASHLAGVLFMHK
+655 EELAHKAAEVLFVHK
-669 FVCLDSRAA
+669 LCCENRGIAKAYILH
-678 RVIVWEY
+678 WQ
-685 ALKEARVVTLNGGEA
+685 LKAPQVVTLTNGCGYFKA
-700 YFPIYTEDFCIL
+700 YSKDYTVIL
-712 VEDVYG
+712 
-718 RRFTES
+718 
-724 SISWQLEPL
+724 
-733 MNPGECIDRC
+733 C
-743 MELAPEELPFLLY
+743 
-756 HFRKKKSWEQFDEN
+756 
-770 EKAEL
+770 
-775 SKLLENPQVSDR
+775 
-787 LKASWCLLILQFYKN
+787 
-802 DTGEE
+802 DTG
-807 HMFSVEPYLKE
+807 
-818 AEFEILP
+818 
-825 EQTRRYLLNLLVEI
+825 
-839 RLYEKAYQMVRLYG
+839 G
-853 YEKLDLSCRVA
+853 
-864 LCGYEITAAGYE
+864 
-876 EDDFLLGF
+876 
-884 VQSTFLLGKYSDVM
+884 
-898 LVYLCKYYN
+898 
-907 GPTKRMEKLWHAA
+907 
-920 GEFDIDTFD
+920 
-929 LEERILTQMLYTTD
+929 
-943 FIGDAGAIYDSYCA
+943 
-957 GGGRKLVCMAYLS
+957 
-970 YFANCYLT
+970 NC
-978 RDMVI
+978 
-983 PDNVFLQIE
+983 
-992 QLLQKNAELNAACR
+992 
-1006 IGFLKY
+1006 
-1012 LSAGKEW
+1012 
-1019 SDTRLQIAERILADC
+1019 
-1034 IGKNISFSFFKQLD
+1034 
-1048 ARLVNQYQL
+1048 
-1057 RDKFFVEYHA
+1057 
-1067 DAGTQVR
+1067 
-1074 IRYSLEGGEFREEE
+1074 
-1088 LSEVYEGI
+1088 
-1096 FVKQFVL
+1096 
-1103 FFGETLQYYILEGEG
+1103 
-1118 IKEQVTKSGTVEN
+1118 
-1131 HDVPGK
+1131 
-1137 QAQGR
+1137 
-1142 YEMLNEML
+1142 
-1150 MSVTLQDEAAMTRLM
+1150 
-1165 KKYYG
+1165 
-1170 YCHAAEEVFKPL
+1170 

>member
-28 ELEALEGKDETGSFV
+28 ELEVLEGKDETGSFV

-170 PQSALVVETFLIAS
+170 PQAALIVETFLIAS

-192 AFEETEKS
+192 TFEETEKS
-200 FYGVQEQQKEQL
+200 FYGVQEQRKEQL

-224 RVSSD
+224 HVSSD

-267 GRLCFELPDR
+267 GRLCFELPDQ

-282 VTASC
+282 VTASS

-294 EISEHREAGQAR
+294 EVSEHREAGQAR

-389 CTLMEREESYVDRLT
+389 CTLMEREESYVDRLA

-467 YLLTRLTPFTVGLLN
+467 YLLSGLNDFTLKILG
-482 WAVRHEALTKEIAVQ
+482 WAAKQ
-497 AISLLD
+497 DAISKDIALQVRNLLPEQ
-503 SRKEF
+503 REYQKKWYPVLEKCYEA
-508 DPCLYRVLNAC
+508 DP
-519 CKVDESE
+519 SE
-526 ETITAVCAYLIRS
+526 EMVAAICTYLIRG
-539 QCYERRY
+539 QQFAPKY
-546 HVWYAKAIE
+546 HVWYERGIDS
-555 QEIRLTGLYEAY
+555 EIRITNLYEAF
-567 LLTMDAHAVSEV
+567 LISMDPNEV
-579 PRVLQMYF
+579 TAIPKMIQLYF
-587 QYNSALSYRQ
+587 QYNSGLSYRYM
-597 KAVLYVNII
+597 AVLYVNII
-606 AGKEKQPEVYRKYT
+606 AAKEKQP
-620 RSMEQFALE
+620 
-629 QLEAGHMDDNLAVL
+629 
-643 YRELLGHDILNK
+643 
-655 EIASHLAGVLFMHK
+655 
-669 FVCLDSRAA
+669 
-678 RVIVWEY
+678 
-685 ALKEARVVTLNGGEA
+685 
-700 YFPIYTEDFCIL
+700 
-712 VEDVYG
+712 DVYHRWKPDIWMTILRSFTG
-718 RRFTES
+718 RF
-724 SISWQLEPL
+724 
-733 MNPGECIDRC
+733 
-743 MELAPEELPFLLY
+743 F
-756 HFRKKKSWEQFDEN
+756 
-770 EKAEL
+770 
-775 SKLLENPQVSDR
+775 
-787 LKASWCLLILQFYKN
+787 
-802 DTGEE
+802 
-807 HMFSVEPYLKE
+807 
-818 AEFEILP
+818 
-825 EQTRRYLLNLLVEI
+825 
-839 RLYEKAYQMVRLYG
+839 
-853 YEKLDLSCRVA
+853 
-864 LCGYEITAAGYE
+864 
-876 EDDFLLGF
+876 
-884 VQSTFLLGKYSDVM
+884 
-898 LVYLCKYYN
+898 
-907 GPTKRMEKLWHAA
+907 
-920 GEFDIDTFD
+920 
-929 LEERILTQMLYTTD
+929 
-943 FIGDAGAIYDSYCA
+943 
-957 GGGRKLVCMAYLS
+957 
-970 YFANCYLT
+970 
-978 RDMVI
+978 
-983 PDNVFLQIE
+983 
-992 QLLQKNAELNAACR
+992 
-1006 IGFLKY
+1006 
-1012 LSAGKEW
+1012 LSA
-1019 SDTRLQIAERILADC
+1019 S
-1034 IGKNISFSFFKQLD
+1034 
-1048 ARLVNQYQL
+1048 
-1057 RDKFFVEYHA
+1057 
-1067 DAGTQVR
+1067 
-1074 IRYSLEGGEFREEE
+1074 
-1088 LSEVYEGI
+1088 
-1096 FVKQFVL
+1096 
-1103 FFGETLQYYILEGEG
+1103 
-1118 IKEQVTKSGTVEN
+1118 
-1131 HDVPGK
+1131 
-1137 QAQGR
+1137 
-1142 YEMLNEML
+1142 
-1150 MSVTLQDEAAMTRLM
+1150 
-1165 KKYYG
+1165 
-1170 YCHAAEEVFKPL
+1170 

>member
-192 AFEETEKS
+192 TFEETEKS
-200 FYGVQEQQKEQL
+200 FYGVQEQRKEQL

-217 QWGAVRI
+217 QWGVVRI

-294 EISEHREAGQAR
+294 EVSEHSEAGQAR

-438 FKAIEQWIGRGC
+438 FKAIEQWIGRGF

-461 LIWQDP
+461 LIWQDT
-467 YLLTRLTPFTVGLLN
+467 YLLSGLNDFTLKILRWAAKQDVISKDIALQVRNLLPEQREYQKK
-482 WAVRHEALTKEIAVQ
+482 WYPVLEKCYEA
-497 AISLLD
+497 
-503 SRKEF
+503 
-508 DPCLYRVLNAC
+508 DP
-519 CKVDESE
+519 SE
-526 ETITAVCAYLIRS
+526 EMVAAICTYLIRG
-539 QCYERRY
+539 QQFAPKY
-546 HVWYAKAIE
+546 HVWYERGIDS
-555 QEIRLTGLYEAY
+555 EIRITNLYEAF
-567 LLTMDAHAVSEV
+567 LISMDPNEV
-579 PRVLQMYF
+579 TAIPKMIQLYF
-587 QYNSALSYRQ
+587 QYNSGLSYRYM
-597 KAVLYVNII
+597 AVLYVNII
-606 AGKEKQPEVYRKYT
+606 AAKEKQPDVYHKY
-620 RSMEQFALE
+620 RRNMEQFALA
-629 QLEAGHMDDNLAVL
+629 QMEAGHMDDNLAIL
-643 YRELLGHDILNK
+643 YQEILPVSILN
-655 EIASHLAGVLFMHK
+655 EELAHKAAEVLFVHK
-669 FVCLDSRAA
+669 LCCENHGIAKAYILH
-678 RVIVWEY
+678 WQ
-685 ALKEARVVTLNGGEA
+685 LKAPQVVTLTNGCGYFKAYSKDYTVILCDTGGNCYTDDYQDEA
-700 YFPIYTEDFCIL
+700 LLHPENY
-712 VEDVYG
+712 
-718 RRFTES
+718 
-724 SISWQLEPL
+724 LEK
-733 MNPGECIDRC
+733 C
-743 MELAPEELPFLLY
+743 MELAPEELSYLLY
-756 HFRKKKSWEQFDEN
+756 YFDGKK
-770 EKAEL
+770 
-775 SKLLENPQVSDR
+775 
-787 LKASWCLLILQFYKN
+787 
-802 DTGEE
+802 G
-807 HMFSVEPYLKE
+807 
-818 AEFEILP
+818 
-825 EQTRRYLLNLLVEI
+825 
-839 RLYEKAYQMVRLYG
+839 
-853 YEKLDLSCRVA
+853 
-864 LCGYEITAAGYE
+864 CG
-876 EDDFLLGF
+876 DF
-884 VQSTFLLGKYSDVM
+884 
-898 LVYLCKYYN
+898 
-907 GPTKRMEKLWHAA
+907 
-920 GEFDIDTFD
+920 
-929 LEERILTQMLYTTD
+929 
-943 FIGDAGAIYDSYCA
+943 
-957 GGGRKLVCMAYLS
+957 
-970 YFANCYLT
+970 
-978 RDMVI
+978 
-983 PDNVFLQIE
+983 
-992 QLLQKNAELNAACR
+992 
-1006 IGFLKY
+1006 
-1012 LSAGKEW
+1012 
-1019 SDTRLQIAERILADC
+1019 
-1034 IGKNISFSFFKQLD
+1034 
-1048 ARLVNQYQL
+1048 
-1057 RDKFFVEYHA
+1057 
-1067 DAGTQVR
+1067 
-1074 IRYSLEGGEFREEE
+1074 
-1088 LSEVYEGI
+1088 
-1096 FVKQFVL
+1096 
-1103 FFGETLQYYILEGEG
+1103 
-1118 IKEQVTKSGTVEN
+1118 TVE
-1131 HDVPGK
+1131 D
-1137 QAQGR
+1137 GR
-1142 YEMLNEML
+1142 Y
-1150 MSVTLQDEAAMTRLM
+1150 R
-1165 KKYYG
+1165 
-1170 YCHAAEEVFKPL
+1170 

>member
-170 PQSALVVETFLIAS
+170 PQAALIVETFLTAS

-192 AFEETEKS
+192 TFEETEKS
-200 FYGVQEQQKEQL
+200 FYGVQEQRKEQL

-224 RVSSD
+224 HVSSD

-267 GRLCFELPDR
+267 GRLCFELPDQ

-294 EISEHREAGQAR
+294 EVSEHREAGQAR

-467 YLLTRLTPFTVGLLN
+467 YLLSGLNNFTLKILG
-482 WAVRHEALTKEIAVQ
+482 WAAKQ
-497 AISLLD
+497 DAISKDIALQVRNLLPEQ
-503 SRKEF
+503 REYQKKWYPVLEKCYEA
-508 DPCLYRVLNAC
+508 DP
-519 CKVDESE
+519 SE
-526 ETITAVCAYLIRS
+526 EMVAAICTYLIRG
-539 QCYERRY
+539 QQFAPRYHIWYERG
-546 HVWYAKAIE
+546 IDS
-555 QEIRLTGLYEAY
+555 EIRITNLYEAF
-567 LLTMDAHAVSEV
+567 LISMDQNEV
-579 PRVLQMYF
+579 AAIPKMIQLYF
-587 QYNSALSYRQ
+587 QYNSGLSYRHM
-597 KAVLYVNII
+597 AVLYVNII
-606 AGKEKQPEVYRKYT
+606 AAKEKQPDVYHKY
-620 RSMEQFALE
+620 RRNMEQFALA
-629 QLEAGHMDDNLAVL
+629 QMEAGHMDDNLAVI
-643 YRELLGHDILNK
+643 YREILPVSILNEK
-655 EIASHLAGVLFMHK
+655 LAHKAAEVLFVHK
-669 FVCLDSRAA
+669 LCCENRGIAKAYILH
-678 RVIVWEY
+678 WQ
-685 ALKEARVVTLNGGEA
+685 LKEPQVVTLTNGCGYFKAYSKDYTVILCDTGGNCYTDDYQDEA
-700 YFPIYTEDFCIL
+700 LLQPENY
-712 VEDVYG
+712 
-718 RRFTES
+718 
-724 SISWQLEPL
+724 LEK
-733 MNPGECIDRC
+733 C
-743 MELAPEELPFLLY
+743 MELAPEELSYLLY
-756 HFRKKKSWEQFDEN
+756 YFDGKK
-770 EKAEL
+770 
-775 SKLLENPQVSDR
+775 
-787 LKASWCLLILQFYKN
+787 
-802 DTGEE
+802 G
-807 HMFSVEPYLKE
+807 
-818 AEFEILP
+818 
-825 EQTRRYLLNLLVEI
+825 
-839 RLYEKAYQMVRLYG
+839 
-853 YEKLDLSCRVA
+853 
-864 LCGYEITAAGYE
+864 
-876 EDDFLLGF
+876 
-884 VQSTFLLGKYSDVM
+884 
-898 LVYLCKYYN
+898 
-907 GPTKRMEKLWHAA
+907 
-920 GEFDIDTFD
+920 
-929 LEERILTQMLYTTD
+929 
-943 FIGDAGAIYDSYCA
+943 
-957 GGGRKLVCMAYLS
+957 
-970 YFANCYLT
+970 
-978 RDMVI
+978 
-983 PDNVFLQIE
+983 
-992 QLLQKNAELNAACR
+992 
-1006 IGFLKY
+1006 
-1012 LSAGKEW
+1012 
-1019 SDTRLQIAERILADC
+1019 
-1034 IGKNISFSFFKQLD
+1034 
-1048 ARLVNQYQL
+1048 
-1057 RDKFFVEYHA
+1057 
-1067 DAGTQVR
+1067 
-1074 IRYSLEGGEFREEE
+1074 
-1088 LSEVYEGI
+1088 
-1096 FVKQFVL
+1096 
-1103 FFGETLQYYILEGEG
+1103 
-1118 IKEQVTKSGTVEN
+1118 
-1131 HDVPGK
+1131 
-1137 QAQGR
+1137 
-1142 YEMLNEML
+1142 
-1150 MSVTLQDEAAMTRLM
+1150 
-1165 KKYYG
+1165 
-1170 YCHAAEEVFKPL
+1170 

>member
-467 YLLTRLTPFTVGLLN
+467 YLLSGLNDFTLKILG
-482 WAVRHEALTKEIAVQ
+482 WAAKQ
-497 AISLLD
+497 DAISKDIALQVRNLLPEQ
-503 SRKEF
+503 REYQKKWYPVLEKCYEA
-508 DPCLYRVLNAC
+508 DP
-519 CKVDESE
+519 SE
-526 ETITAVCAYLIRS
+526 EMVAAICTYLIRG
-539 QCYERRY
+539 QQFAPRYHIWYERG
-546 HVWYAKAIE
+546 IDS
-555 QEIRLTGLYEAY
+555 EIRITNLYEAF
-567 LLTMDAHAVSEV
+567 LISMDQNEV
-579 PRVLQMYF
+579 AAIPKMIQLYF
-587 QYNSALSYRQ
+587 QYNSGLSYRHM
-597 KAVLYVNII
+597 AVLYVNII
-606 AGKEKQPEVYRKYT
+606 AAKEKQP
-620 RSMEQFALE
+620 
-629 QLEAGHMDDNLAVL
+629 
-643 YRELLGHDILNK
+643 
-655 EIASHLAGVLFMHK
+655 
-669 FVCLDSRAA
+669 
-678 RVIVWEY
+678 
-685 ALKEARVVTLNGGEA
+685 
-700 YFPIYTEDFCIL
+700 
-712 VEDVYG
+712 DVYHKY
-718 RRFTES
+718 RRNM
-724 SISWQLEPL
+724 EP
-733 MNPGECIDRC
+733 
-743 MELAPEELPFLLY
+743 
-756 HFRKKKSWEQFDEN
+756 
-770 EKAEL
+770 
-775 SKLLENPQVSDR
+775 
-787 LKASWCLLILQFYKN
+787 
-802 DTGEE
+802 
-807 HMFSVEPYLKE
+807 
-818 AEFEILP
+818 
-825 EQTRRYLLNLLVEI
+825 
-839 RLYEKAYQMVRLYG
+839 
-853 YEKLDLSCRVA
+853 
-864 LCGYEITAAGYE
+864 
-876 EDDFLLGF
+876 
-884 VQSTFLLGKYSDVM
+884 
-898 LVYLCKYYN
+898 
-907 GPTKRMEKLWHAA
+907 
-920 GEFDIDTFD
+920 
-929 LEERILTQMLYTTD
+929 
-943 FIGDAGAIYDSYCA
+943 
-957 GGGRKLVCMAYLS
+957 GRKGSV
-970 YFANCYLT
+970 
-978 RDMVI
+978 
-983 PDNVFLQIE
+983 
-992 QLLQKNAELNAACR
+992 
-1006 IGFLKY
+1006 
-1012 LSAGKEW
+1012 
-1019 SDTRLQIAERILADC
+1019 
-1034 IGKNISFSFFKQLD
+1034 
-1048 ARLVNQYQL
+1048 
-1057 RDKFFVEYHA
+1057 
-1067 DAGTQVR
+1067 
-1074 IRYSLEGGEFREEE
+1074 GG
-1088 LSEVYEGI
+1088 
-1096 FVKQFVL
+1096 
-1103 FFGETLQYYILEGEG
+1103 
-1118 IKEQVTKSGTVEN
+1118 
-1131 HDVPGK
+1131 
-1137 QAQGR
+1137 
-1142 YEMLNEML
+1142 
-1150 MSVTLQDEAAMTRLM
+1150 
-1165 KKYYG
+1165 
-1170 YCHAAEEVFKPL
+1170 

>member
-28 ELEALEGKDETGSFV
+28 ELEVLEGKDETGSFV

-170 PQSALVVETFLIAS
+170 PQAALIVETFLIAS

-224 RVSSD
+224 HVSSD

-267 GRLCFELPDR
+267 GRLCFELPDQ

-438 FKAIEQWIGRGC
+438 FKAIEQWIGRGF

-467 YLLTRLTPFTVGLLN
+467 YLLSGLNDFTLKILR
-482 WAVRHEALTKEIAVQ
+482 WAAKQ
-497 AISLLD
+497 DAISKDIALQVRNLLPEQ
-503 SRKEF
+503 REYQKKWYPVLEKCYEA
-508 DPCLYRVLNAC
+508 DP
-519 CKVDESE
+519 SE
-526 ETITAVCAYLIRS
+526 EMVAAICTYLIRG
-539 QCYERRY
+539 QQFAPRYHIWYERG
-546 HVWYAKAIE
+546 IDS
-555 QEIRLTGLYEAY
+555 EIRITNLYEAF
-567 LLTMDAHAVSEV
+567 LISMDQNEV
-579 PRVLQMYF
+579 AAIPKMIQLYF
-587 QYNSALSYRQ
+587 Q
-597 KAVLYVNII
+597 
-606 AGKEKQPEVYRKYT
+606 
-620 RSMEQFALE
+620 
-629 QLEAGHMDDNLAVL
+629 
-643 YRELLGHDILNK
+643 
-655 EIASHLAGVLFMHK
+655 
-669 FVCLDSRAA
+669 
-678 RVIVWEY
+678 
-685 ALKEARVVTLNGGEA
+685 
-700 YFPIYTEDFCIL
+700 
-712 VEDVYG
+712 
-718 RRFTES
+718 
-724 SISWQLEPL
+724 
-733 MNPGECIDRC
+733 
-743 MELAPEELPFLLY
+743 
-756 HFRKKKSWEQFDEN
+756 
-770 EKAEL
+770 
-775 SKLLENPQVSDR
+775 
-787 LKASWCLLILQFYKN
+787 
-802 DTGEE
+802 
-807 HMFSVEPYLKE
+807 
-818 AEFEILP
+818 
-825 EQTRRYLLNLLVEI
+825 
-839 RLYEKAYQMVRLYG
+839 
-853 YEKLDLSCRVA
+853 
-864 LCGYEITAAGYE
+864 
-876 EDDFLLGF
+876 
-884 VQSTFLLGKYSDVM
+884 
-898 LVYLCKYYN
+898 
-907 GPTKRMEKLWHAA
+907 
-920 GEFDIDTFD
+920 
-929 LEERILTQMLYTTD
+929 
-943 FIGDAGAIYDSYCA
+943 
-957 GGGRKLVCMAYLS
+957 
-970 YFANCYLT
+970 
-978 RDMVI
+978 
-983 PDNVFLQIE
+983 
-992 QLLQKNAELNAACR
+992 
-1006 IGFLKY
+1006 
-1012 LSAGKEW
+1012 
-1019 SDTRLQIAERILADC
+1019 
-1034 IGKNISFSFFKQLD
+1034 
-1048 ARLVNQYQL
+1048 
-1057 RDKFFVEYHA
+1057 
-1067 DAGTQVR
+1067 
-1074 IRYSLEGGEFREEE
+1074 
-1088 LSEVYEGI
+1088 
-1096 FVKQFVL
+1096 
-1103 FFGETLQYYILEGEG
+1103 
-1118 IKEQVTKSGTVEN
+1118 
-1131 HDVPGK
+1131 
-1137 QAQGR
+1137 
-1142 YEMLNEML
+1142 
-1150 MSVTLQDEAAMTRLM
+1150 
-1165 KKYYG
+1165 
-1170 YCHAAEEVFKPL
+1170 

>member
-170 PQSALVVETFLIAS
+170 PQAALIVETFLIAS

-224 RVSSD
+224 HVSSD

-267 GRLCFELPDR
+267 GRLCFELPDQ

-282 VTASC
+282 VTASS

-294 EISEHREAGQAR
+294 EVSEHREAGQAR

-389 CTLMEREESYVDRLT
+389 CTLMEREESYVDRLA

-423 LLFVKDEFYRNSSRR
+423 LLFVKDEFYRNNSRR
-438 FKAIEQWIGRGC
+438 FKVIEQWIGRGC

-467 YLLTRLTPFTVGLLN
+467 YLLSGLNDFTLKILR
-482 WAVRHEALTKEIAVQ
+482 WAAKQ
-497 AISLLD
+497 DAISKDIALQVRNLLPEQ
-503 SRKEF
+503 REYQKKWYPVLEKCYEA
-508 DPCLYRVLNAC
+508 DP
-519 CKVDESE
+519 SE
-526 ETITAVCAYLIRS
+526 EMVAAICTYLIRG
-539 QCYERRY
+539 QQFAPKY
-546 HVWYAKAIE
+546 HVWYERGIDS
-555 QEIRLTGLYEAY
+555 EIRITNLYEAF
-567 LLTMDAHAVSEV
+567 LISMDPNEV
-579 PRVLQMYF
+579 TAIPKMIQLYF
-587 QYNSALSYRQ
+587 Q
-597 KAVLYVNII
+597 
-606 AGKEKQPEVYRKYT
+606 
-620 RSMEQFALE
+620 
-629 QLEAGHMDDNLAVL
+629 
-643 YRELLGHDILNK
+643 
-655 EIASHLAGVLFMHK
+655 
-669 FVCLDSRAA
+669 
-678 RVIVWEY
+678 
-685 ALKEARVVTLNGGEA
+685 
-700 YFPIYTEDFCIL
+700 
-712 VEDVYG
+712 
-718 RRFTES
+718 
-724 SISWQLEPL
+724 
-733 MNPGECIDRC
+733 
-743 MELAPEELPFLLY
+743 
-756 HFRKKKSWEQFDEN
+756 
-770 EKAEL
+770 
-775 SKLLENPQVSDR
+775 
-787 LKASWCLLILQFYKN
+787 
-802 DTGEE
+802 
-807 HMFSVEPYLKE
+807 
-818 AEFEILP
+818 
-825 EQTRRYLLNLLVEI
+825 
-839 RLYEKAYQMVRLYG
+839 
-853 YEKLDLSCRVA
+853 
-864 LCGYEITAAGYE
+864 
-876 EDDFLLGF
+876 
-884 VQSTFLLGKYSDVM
+884 
-898 LVYLCKYYN
+898 
-907 GPTKRMEKLWHAA
+907 
-920 GEFDIDTFD
+920 
-929 LEERILTQMLYTTD
+929 
-943 FIGDAGAIYDSYCA
+943 
-957 GGGRKLVCMAYLS
+957 
-970 YFANCYLT
+970 
-978 RDMVI
+978 
-983 PDNVFLQIE
+983 
-992 QLLQKNAELNAACR
+992 
-1006 IGFLKY
+1006 
-1012 LSAGKEW
+1012 
-1019 SDTRLQIAERILADC
+1019 
-1034 IGKNISFSFFKQLD
+1034 
-1048 ARLVNQYQL
+1048 
-1057 RDKFFVEYHA
+1057 
-1067 DAGTQVR
+1067 
-1074 IRYSLEGGEFREEE
+1074 
-1088 LSEVYEGI
+1088 
-1096 FVKQFVL
+1096 
-1103 FFGETLQYYILEGEG
+1103 
-1118 IKEQVTKSGTVEN
+1118 
-1131 HDVPGK
+1131 
-1137 QAQGR
+1137 
-1142 YEMLNEML
+1142 
-1150 MSVTLQDEAAMTRLM
+1150 
-1165 KKYYG
+1165 
-1170 YCHAAEEVFKPL
+1170 

>member
-54 IIYSSNPRMECLTP
+54 IIYYSNPRMECLTP
-68 QFEGEEVRIR
+68 KFEGEEVRIR

-192 AFEETEKS
+192 TFEETEKS

-224 RVSSD
+224 HVSSD

-267 GRLCFELPDR
+267 GRLCFELPDQ

-294 EISEHREAGQAR
+294 EVSEHREAGQAR

-410 FHHYPDDSMLFWI
+410 FHHYPEDSMLFWI

-467 YLLTRLTPFTVGLLN
+467 YLLSGLNDFTLKILR
-482 WAVRHEALTKEIAVQ
+482 WAAKQ
-497 AISLLD
+497 DAISKDIALQVRILLPEQ
-503 SRKEF
+503 REYQKKWYPVLEKCYEA
-508 DPCLYRVLNAC
+508 DP
-519 CKVDESE
+519 SE
-526 ETITAVCAYLIRS
+526 EMVAAICTYLIRG
-539 QCYERRY
+539 QQFAPKY
-546 HVWYAKAIE
+546 HVWYERGIDS
-555 QEIRLTGLYEAY
+555 EIRITNLYEAF
-567 LLTMDAHAVSEV
+567 LISMDQNEV
-579 PRVLQMYF
+579 AAIPKMIQLYF
-587 QYNSALSYRQ
+587 QYNSGLSYRQ
-597 KAVLYVNII
+597 
-606 AGKEKQPEVYRKYT
+606 RKNSRMFTINTAEIWNSLRLHRWKPDIWMTIWRFYT
-620 RSMEQFALE
+620 R
-629 QLEAGHMDDNLAVL
+629 
-643 YRELLGHDILNK
+643 
-655 EIASHLAGVLFMHK
+655 
-669 FVCLDSRAA
+669 
-678 RVIVWEY
+678 
-685 ALKEARVVTLNGGEA
+685 
-700 YFPIYTEDFCIL
+700 
-712 VEDVYG
+712 
-718 RRFTES
+718 RF
-724 SISWQLEPL
+724 
-733 MNPGECIDRC
+733 
-743 MELAPEELPFLLY
+743 F
-756 HFRKKKSWEQFDEN
+756 
-770 EKAEL
+770 
-775 SKLLENPQVSDR
+775 
-787 LKASWCLLILQFYKN
+787 
-802 DTGEE
+802 
-807 HMFSVEPYLKE
+807 
-818 AEFEILP
+818 
-825 EQTRRYLLNLLVEI
+825 
-839 RLYEKAYQMVRLYG
+839 
-853 YEKLDLSCRVA
+853 
-864 LCGYEITAAGYE
+864 
-876 EDDFLLGF
+876 
-884 VQSTFLLGKYSDVM
+884 
-898 LVYLCKYYN
+898 
-907 GPTKRMEKLWHAA
+907 
-920 GEFDIDTFD
+920 
-929 LEERILTQMLYTTD
+929 
-943 FIGDAGAIYDSYCA
+943 
-957 GGGRKLVCMAYLS
+957 
-970 YFANCYLT
+970 
-978 RDMVI
+978 
-983 PDNVFLQIE
+983 
-992 QLLQKNAELNAACR
+992 
-1006 IGFLKY
+1006 
-1012 LSAGKEW
+1012 LSA
-1019 SDTRLQIAERILADC
+1019 S
-1034 IGKNISFSFFKQLD
+1034 
-1048 ARLVNQYQL
+1048 
-1057 RDKFFVEYHA
+1057 
-1067 DAGTQVR
+1067 
-1074 IRYSLEGGEFREEE
+1074 
-1088 LSEVYEGI
+1088 
-1096 FVKQFVL
+1096 
-1103 FFGETLQYYILEGEG
+1103 
-1118 IKEQVTKSGTVEN
+1118 
-1131 HDVPGK
+1131 
-1137 QAQGR
+1137 
-1142 YEMLNEML
+1142 
-1150 MSVTLQDEAAMTRLM
+1150 
-1165 KKYYG
+1165 
-1170 YCHAAEEVFKPL
+1170 

>member
-28 ELEALEGKDETGSFV
+28 ELEVLEGKDETGSFV

-170 PQSALVVETFLIAS
+170 LQSALVVETFLTAS

-192 AFEETEKS
+192 TFEETEKS
-200 FYGVQEQQKEQL
+200 FYGVQEQRKE
-212 EIQKP
+212 P

-224 RVSSD
+224 HVSSD

-267 GRLCFELPDR
+267 GRLCFELPDQ

-294 EISEHREAGQAR
+294 EVSEHREAGQAR

-363 ASWILTDYKREC
+363 ASWILTDYKC

-438 FKAIEQWIGRGC
+438 FKAIEQWIGRGF

-467 YLLTRLTPFTVGLLN
+467 YLLSGLNDFTLKILR
-482 WAVRHEALTKEIAVQ
+482 WAAKQ
-497 AISLLD
+497 DAISKDIALQVRNLLPEQ
-503 SRKEF
+503 REYQKKWYPVLEKCYEA
-508 DPCLYRVLNAC
+508 DP
-519 CKVDESE
+519 SE
-526 ETITAVCAYLIRS
+526 EMVAAICTYLIRG
-539 QCYERRY
+539 QQFAPKY
-546 HVWYAKAIE
+546 HVWYERGIDS
-555 QEIRLTGLYEAY
+555 EIRITNLYEAF
-567 LLTMDAHAVSEV
+567 LISMDPNEV
-579 PRVLQMYF
+579 TAIPKMIQLYF
-587 QYNSALSYRQ
+587 QYNSGLSYRYM
-597 KAVLYVNII
+597 AVLYVNII
-606 AGKEKQPEVYRKYT
+606 AAKEKQPDVYHKY
-620 RSMEQFALE
+620 RRNMEQFALA
-629 QLEAGHMDDNLAVL
+629 QMEAGHMDDNLAVI
-643 YRELLGHDILNK
+643 YREILPVSILN
-655 EIASHLAGVLFMHK
+655 EELAHKAAEVLFVHK
-669 FVCLDSRAA
+669 LCCENRGIAKAYILH
-678 RVIVWEY
+678 WQ
-685 ALKEARVVTLNGGEA
+685 LKEPQVVTLTNGCGYFKAYSKDYTVILCDTGGNCYTDDYQDEA
-700 YFPIYTEDFCIL
+700 LLHPENY
-712 VEDVYG
+712 
-718 RRFTES
+718 
-724 SISWQLEPL
+724 LEK
-733 MNPGECIDRC
+733 C
-743 MELAPEELPFLLY
+743 MELAPEELSYLLY
-756 HFRKKKSWEQFDEN
+756 YFDGKRGCDDFAVEDGRYFRMLTQSER
-770 EKAEL
+770 
-775 SKLLENPQVSDR
+775 VSDEY
-787 LKASWCLLILQFYKN
+787 KAYLIPEIIRFYQKK
-802 DTGEE
+802 GE
-807 HMFSVEPYLKE
+807 MLVIEPYLNE
-818 AEFEILP
+818 VDIRNMTLENQCYIEEMLIETHQFERAF
-825 EQTRRYLLNLLVEI
+825 QLVHH
-839 RLYEKAYQMVRLYG
+839 YG
-853 YEKLDLSCRVA
+853 YDRLGSRAGVE
-864 LCGYEITAAGYE
+864 LCSYEITEQSFE
-876 EDDFLLGF
+876 ENDYLLGMAQNCF
-884 VQSTFLLGKYSDVM
+884 SHEKYNDVI
-898 LVYLCKYYN
+898 LIYLCKFFQ
-907 GPTKRMEKLWHAA
+907 GPTKQMAA
-920 GEFDIDTFD
+920 IWKAAREFEIDTFD
-929 LEERILTQMLYTTD
+929 LEERIITQMLYSTD
-943 FIGDAGAIYDSYCA
+943 YVDEIERIYDSYLA
-957 GGGRKLVCMAYLS
+957 GGGRELVCMAYLS
-970 YFANCYLT
+970 YFSHYYLVN
-978 RDMVI
+978 DMMI
-983 PDNVFLQIE
+983 PEHVFSQIRE
-992 QLLQKNAELNAACR
+992 RYLAGQTLNDACLLGL
-1006 IGFLKY
+1006 L
-1012 LSAGKEW
+1012 
-1019 SDTRLQIAERILADC
+1019 
-1034 IGKNISFSFFKQLD
+1034 KQLSEISALD
-1048 ARLVNQYQL
+1048 AVDNKIADELLMKYTGRNLYFAFYKKFGETMIRKYHL
-1057 RDKFFVEYHA
+1057 YDKFFVEYHTKA
-1067 DAGTQVR
+1067 DQHVLLN
-1074 IRYSLEGGEFREEE
+1074 YSVNGGEYHKEEIPE
-1088 LSEVYEGI
+1088 VYDGIYVKVFVLLFGESVSYYISEKLHGEWKVVESRQISNQNMYGDKDQSRYDVINNIMFAYAMQDETMLSESMRKYVSMDDT
-1096 FVKQFVL
+1096 VKKL
-1103 FFGETLQYYILEGEG
+1103 FKLL
-1118 IKEQVTKSGTVEN
+1118 
-1131 HDVPGK
+1131 
-1137 QAQGR
+1137 
-1142 YEMLNEML
+1142 
-1150 MSVTLQDEAAMTRLM
+1150 
-1165 KKYYG
+1165 
-1170 YCHAAEEVFKPL
+1170 

>member
-1 MRKRIQQLANGKFDN
+1 
-16 NGPKLSLSTEKI
+16 
-28 ELEALEGKDETGSFV
+28 
-43 ITSTNQVKMRG
+43 MRG

-170 PQSALVVETFLIAS
+170 PQSALIVETFLIAS

-192 AFEETEKS
+192 TFEETEKS
-200 FYGVQEQQKEQL
+200 FYGVQEQRKEQL

-224 RVSSD
+224 HVSSD

-259 AMHAGKNF
+259 AMHVGKNF
-267 GRLCFELPDR
+267 GRLCFELPDQ

-282 VTASC
+282 VTASS

-389 CTLMEREESYVDRLT
+389 CTLMEREESYVDRLA

-467 YLLTRLTPFTVGLLN
+467 YLLSGLNDFTLKILG
-482 WAVRHEALTKEIAVQ
+482 WAAKQDADL
-497 AISLLD
+497 
-503 SRKEF
+503 
-508 DPCLYRVLNAC
+508 
-519 CKVDESE
+519 
-526 ETITAVCAYLIRS
+526 
-539 QCYERRY
+539 ERY
-546 HVWYAKAIE
+546 C
-555 QEIRLTGLYEAY
+555 
-567 LLTMDAHAVSEV
+567 
-579 PRVLQMYF
+579 
-587 QYNSALSYRQ
+587 
-597 KAVLYVNII
+597 I
-606 AGKEKQPEVYRKYT
+606 AGAQ
-620 RSMEQFALE
+620 
-629 QLEAGHMDDNLAVL
+629 
-643 YRELLGHDILNK
+643 
-655 EIASHLAGVLFMHK
+655 
-669 FVCLDSRAA
+669 
-678 RVIVWEY
+678 
-685 ALKEARVVTLNGGEA
+685 
-700 YFPIYTEDFCIL
+700 
-712 VEDVYG
+712 
-718 RRFTES
+718 
-724 SISWQLEPL
+724 
-733 MNPGECIDRC
+733 
-743 MELAPEELPFLLY
+743 
-756 HFRKKKSWEQFDEN
+756 
-770 EKAEL
+770 
-775 SKLLENPQVSDR
+775 
-787 LKASWCLLILQFYKN
+787 
-802 DTGEE
+802 
-807 HMFSVEPYLKE
+807 SV
-818 AEFEILP
+818 
-825 EQTRRYLLNLLVEI
+825 
-839 RLYEKAYQMVRLYG
+839 
-853 YEKLDLSCRVA
+853 
-864 LCGYEITAAGYE
+864 
-876 EDDFLLGF
+876 
-884 VQSTFLLGKYSDVM
+884 
-898 LVYLCKYYN
+898 
-907 GPTKRMEKLWHAA
+907 
-920 GEFDIDTFD
+920 
-929 LEERILTQMLYTTD
+929 
-943 FIGDAGAIYDSYCA
+943 
-957 GGGRKLVCMAYLS
+957 
-970 YFANCYLT
+970 
-978 RDMVI
+978 
-983 PDNVFLQIE
+983 
-992 QLLQKNAELNAACR
+992 
-1006 IGFLKY
+1006 
-1012 LSAGKEW
+1012 
-1019 SDTRLQIAERILADC
+1019 
-1034 IGKNISFSFFKQLD
+1034 
-1048 ARLVNQYQL
+1048 
-1057 RDKFFVEYHA
+1057 
-1067 DAGTQVR
+1067 AGT
-1074 IRYSLEGGEFREEE
+1074 
-1088 LSEVYEGI
+1088 EGI
-1096 FVKQFVL
+1096 SEKMV
-1103 FFGETLQYYILEGEG
+1103 
-1118 IKEQVTKSGTVEN
+1118 SGS
-1131 HDVPGK
+1131 G
-1137 QAQGR
+1137 
-1142 YEMLNEML
+1142 EML
-1150 MSVTLQDEAAMTRLM
+1150 
-1165 KKYYG
+1165 
-1170 YCHAAEEVFKPL
+1170 

>member
-192 AFEETEKS
+192 TFEETEKS

-224 RVSSD
+224 HVSSD

-267 GRLCFELPDR
+267 GRLCFELPDQ

-389 CTLMEREESYVDRLT
+389 CTLMEREESYVDRLA

-467 YLLTRLTPFTVGLLN
+467 YLLSGLNDFTLKILG
-482 WAVRHEALTKEIAVQ
+482 WAAKQ
-497 AISLLD
+497 DAISKDIALQVRNLLPEQ
-503 SRKEF
+503 REYQKKWYPVLEKCYEA
-508 DPCLYRVLNAC
+508 DP
-519 CKVDESE
+519 SE
-526 ETITAVCAYLIRS
+526 EMVAAICTYLIRG
-539 QCYERRY
+539 QQFAPKY
-546 HVWYAKAIE
+546 HVWYERGIDS
-555 QEIRLTGLYEAY
+555 EIRITNLYEAF
-567 LLTMDAHAVSEV
+567 LISMDPNEV
-579 PRVLQMYF
+579 TAIPKMIQLYF
-587 QYNSALSYRQ
+587 QYNSGLSYRYM
-597 KAVLYVNII
+597 AVLYVNII
-606 AGKEKQPEVYRKYT
+606 AAKEKQPDVYHKY
-620 RSMEQFALE
+620 RRNMEQFALA
-629 QLEAGHMDDNLAVL
+629 QMEAGHMDDNLAIL
-643 YRELLGHDILNK
+643 YQEILPVSILN
-655 EIASHLAGVLFMHK
+655 EELAHKAAEVLFVHK
-669 FVCLDSRAA
+669 LCCENRGIAKAYILH
-678 RVIVWEY
+678 WQ
-685 ALKEARVVTLNGGEA
+685 LKAPQVVTLTNGCGYFKAYSKDYTVILCDTGGNCYTDDYQDEA
-700 YFPIYTEDFCIL
+700 LLQPENY
-712 VEDVYG
+712 
-718 RRFTES
+718 
-724 SISWQLEPL
+724 LEK
-733 MNPGECIDRC
+733 C
-743 MELAPEELPFLLY
+743 MELAPEELSYLLY
-756 HFRKKKSWEQFDEN
+756 YFDG
-770 EKAEL
+770 K
-775 SKLLENPQVSDR
+775 R
-787 LKASWCLLILQFYKN
+787 GC
-802 DTGEE
+802 
-807 HMFSVEPYLKE
+807 
-818 AEFEILP
+818 
-825 EQTRRYLLNLLVEI
+825 
-839 RLYEKAYQMVRLYG
+839 
-853 YEKLDLSCRVA
+853 
-864 LCGYEITAAGYE
+864 
-876 EDDFLLGF
+876 DDF
-884 VQSTFLLGKYSDVM
+884 
-898 LVYLCKYYN
+898 
-907 GPTKRMEKLWHAA
+907 A
-920 GEFDIDTFD
+920 
-929 LEERILTQMLYTTD
+929 
-943 FIGDAGAIYDSYCA
+943 
-957 GGGRKLVCMAYLS
+957 
-970 YFANCYLT
+970 
-978 RDMVI
+978 
-983 PDNVFLQIE
+983 
-992 QLLQKNAELNAACR
+992 
-1006 IGFLKY
+1006 
-1012 LSAGKEW
+1012 
-1019 SDTRLQIAERILADC
+1019 
-1034 IGKNISFSFFKQLD
+1034 
-1048 ARLVNQYQL
+1048 
-1057 RDKFFVEYHA
+1057 VE
-1067 DAGTQVR
+1067 D
-1074 IRYSLEGGEFREEE
+1074 
-1088 LSEVYEGI
+1088 
-1096 FVKQFVL
+1096 
-1103 FFGETLQYYILEGEG
+1103 
-1118 IKEQVTKSGTVEN
+1118 
-1131 HDVPGK
+1131 
-1137 QAQGR
+1137 
-1142 YEMLNEML
+1142 
-1150 MSVTLQDEAAMTRLM
+1150 
-1165 KKYYG
+1165 
-1170 YCHAAEEVFKPL
+1170 

>member
-224 RVSSD
+224 HVSSD

-267 GRLCFELPDR
+267 GRLCFELPDQ

-294 EISEHREAGQAR
+294 EVSEHREAGQAR

-389 CTLMEREESYVDRLT
+389 CTLMEREESYVDRLA

-423 LLFVKDEFYRNSSRR
+423 LLFVKDEFYRNNSRR

-467 YLLTRLTPFTVGLLN
+467 YLLSGLNDFTLKILG
-482 WAVRHEALTKEIAVQ
+482 WAAKQ
-497 AISLLD
+497 DAISKDIALQVRNLLPEQ
-503 SRKEF
+503 REYQKKWYPVLEKCYEA
-508 DPCLYRVLNAC
+508 DP
-519 CKVDESE
+519 SE
-526 ETITAVCAYLIRS
+526 EMVAAICTYLIRG
-539 QCYERRY
+539 QQFAPRYHIWYERG
-546 HVWYAKAIE
+546 IDS
-555 QEIRLTGLYEAY
+555 EIRITNLYEAF
-567 LLTMDAHAVSEV
+567 LISMDPNEV
-579 PRVLQMYF
+579 TAIPKMIQLYF
-587 QYNSALSYRQ
+587 QYNSGLSYRHM
-597 KAVLYVNII
+597 AVLYVNII
-606 AGKEKQPEVYRKYT
+606 AAKEKQPDVYHKY
-620 RSMEQFALE
+620 RRNMEQFALA
-629 QLEAGHMDDNLAVL
+629 QMEAGHMDDNLAV
-643 YRELLGHDILNK
+643 
-655 EIASHLAGVLFMHK
+655 HLPGDPSCQH
-669 FVCLDSRAA
+669 
-678 RVIVWEY
+678 
-685 ALKEARVVTLNGGEA
+685 
-700 YFPIYTEDFCIL
+700 TE
-712 VEDVYG
+712 
-718 RRFTES
+718 
-724 SISWQLEPL
+724 
-733 MNPGECIDRC
+733 
-743 MELAPEELPFLLY
+743 
-756 HFRKKKSWEQFDEN
+756 
-770 EKAEL
+770 
-775 SKLLENPQVSDR
+775 
-787 LKASWCLLILQFYKN
+787 
-802 DTGEE
+802 
-807 HMFSVEPYLKE
+807 
-818 AEFEILP
+818 
-825 EQTRRYLLNLLVEI
+825 
-839 RLYEKAYQMVRLYG
+839 
-853 YEKLDLSCRVA
+853 
-864 LCGYEITAAGYE
+864 
-876 EDDFLLGF
+876 
-884 VQSTFLLGKYSDVM
+884 
-898 LVYLCKYYN
+898 
-907 GPTKRMEKLWHAA
+907 
-920 GEFDIDTFD
+920 
-929 LEERILTQMLYTTD
+929 
-943 FIGDAGAIYDSYCA
+943 
-957 GGGRKLVCMAYLS
+957 
-970 YFANCYLT
+970 
-978 RDMVI
+978 
-983 PDNVFLQIE
+983 
-992 QLLQKNAELNAACR
+992 
-1006 IGFLKY
+1006 
-1012 LSAGKEW
+1012 
-1019 SDTRLQIAERILADC
+1019 
-1034 IGKNISFSFFKQLD
+1034 
-1048 ARLVNQYQL
+1048 
-1057 RDKFFVEYHA
+1057 
-1067 DAGTQVR
+1067 
-1074 IRYSLEGGEFREEE
+1074 
-1088 LSEVYEGI
+1088 
-1096 FVKQFVL
+1096 
-1103 FFGETLQYYILEGEG
+1103 
-1118 IKEQVTKSGTVEN
+1118 
-1131 HDVPGK
+1131 
-1137 QAQGR
+1137 
-1142 YEMLNEML
+1142 
-1150 MSVTLQDEAAMTRLM
+1150 
-1165 KKYYG
+1165 
-1170 YCHAAEEVFKPL
+1170 